1 MADDDDNQSSSGTG
15 SKKSTAK
22 SSKSS
27 RSSKSSSSAKK
38 STSRSSGTS
47 SGGSARKS
55 SGSGRRAEAPRAE
68 SSPRTSPARLAAN
81 AAQQLLELT
90 GRDTEGVIGLE
101 KDGDGWRVQVEVV
114 EVRRIPNT
122 TDVLA
127 LYEIDA
133 DDKGNLEGYR
143 RIRRYVRGS
152 PDEGR

>member
-1 MADDDDNQSSSGTG
+1 MADDDDTTSSTS
-15 SKKSTAK
+15 SKKSVSRSGAK

-27 RSSKSSSSAKK
+27 KSSAAKSSKK
-38 STSRSSGTS
+38 STGSSDSAGRRSSD
-47 SGGSARKS
+47 
-55 SGSGRRAEAPRAE
+55 APRAA
-68 SSPRTSPARLAAN
+68 SSPKTSPGKLART

-90 GRDTEGVIGLE
+90 GRATEGVTSLE

-133 DDKGNLEGYR
+133 DDQGNLQGYR
-143 RIRRYVRGS
+143 RIRRYVRGT
-152 PDEGR
+152 PDEDR